1 MKKRLLVIGGV
12 AAGPKVAAKAR
23 RGDPD
28 MEIVVYQEE
37 DEISYAGCGL
47 PYYIS
52 GVIGER
58 DDLIS
63 RTPGKFALE
72 GIRILKNRRIENIDV
87 QNHVI
92 SGQKIGSGESFTD
105 HYDRLVIAI
114 GAYPIRPKIEGIDLN
129 HIFYLRS
136 IFDAD
141 AIFERIRT
149 ENIRNMVIAGGGYIG
164 LELAESL
171 IHRGKNV
178 TIVELAPQIL
188 TLFDEDFAG
197 ILRQYLE
204 KKGVKVFTSEGI
216 KALRGKEG
224 KVTHVQTVLR
234 EIEADA
240 VLMSLGIRP
249 QVELAKKAGLRIG
262 ETGAIW
268 INEKMETSAEG
279 IYAAGDCVETTHLI
293 TGKKVWIPLGSTANK
308 QGRVVGVNVCGGNA
322 TFLGVM
328 GTTVFKTF
336 DFNVA
341 KTGLNMREAEKEGFH
356 PIQAIVRGHDR
367 AHYYPGRKESTLKVI
382 ADKETGRILGGQAIG
397 EGPSDKFIDILAMA
411 LHAKMTCRE
420 LGNVDLAYAPPFSP
434 VLSPVIVAA
443 NVIMNKLEGR
453 VGGIQASEVRE
464 KLQTS
469 KENFQVLDVREE
481 DEVKQK
487 RIPNSTWIP
496 YGELKKR
503 LNELDKG
510 KEIAVHCESGLRSYK
525 ACLNLQHEGFK
536 NVKNI
541 DGGMLCWCYD
551 VESAPP
557 SPPRVWIGEGE
568 TAGFQSK
575 CRISLLG
582 KGEGMRG
589 ADPLTPLSPPGNGEL

>member
-92 SGQKIGSGESFTD
+92 SGQKIGSGESFAD
-105 HYDRLVIAI
+105 HYDRLVIAT

-129 HIFYLRS
+129 NIFYLRS

-141 AIFERIRT
+141 AIFQQIQSESL
-149 ENIRNMVIAGGGYIG
+149 RNVVIAGGGYIG
-164 LELAESL
+164 LEMAESL

-216 KALRGKEG
+216 KVLKGKEG
-224 KVTHVQTVLR
+224 KVTHVQTVSR

-249 QVELAKKAGLRIG
+249 QVELAKQAGLRIG

-308 QGRVVGVNVCGGNA
+308 QGRVIGVNVCGGNA

-434 VLSPVIVAA
+434 VLSPIIVAA
-443 NVIMNKLEGR
+443 NVIVNKLEGR

-503 LNELDKG
+503 LNEVDKG

-536 NVKNI
+536 NVRNI

-551 VESAPP
+551 VESNLTPP
-557 SPPRVWIGEGE
+557 SPSERDG
-568 TAGFQSK
+568 
-575 CRISLLG
+575 
-582 KGEGMRG
+582 
-589 ADPLTPLSPPGNGEL
+589 

>member
-12 AAGPKVAAKAR
+12 AAGPKAAAKAR
-23 RGDPD
+23 RCDPE

-37 DEISYAGCGL
+37 DDISYAGCGL
-47 PYYIS
+47 PYYIG
-52 GVIGER
+52 GVIEDR
-58 DDLIS
+58 EELIS
-63 RTPGKFALE
+63 RTPGKFAQD
-72 GIRILKNRRIENIDV
+72 GIRILKNRKIEKIDLENSTV
-87 QNHVI
+87 
-92 SGQKIGSGESFTD
+92 SGRRVGSGESFTD
-105 HYDRLVIAI
+105 HFDRLVIAT
-114 GAYPIRPKIEGIDLN
+114 GAFPIRPKIEGIDLRN
-129 HIFYLRS
+129 VFYLRS

-141 AIFERIRT
+141 AILEHIKSKDIQ
-149 ENIRNMVIAGGGYIG
+149 NVVIAGGGYIG
-164 LELAESL
+164 LEMAESL
-171 IHRGKNV
+171 VHLEKNV

-216 KALRGKEG
+216 QALKGKDG
-224 KVTHVQTVLR
+224 KVTHVQTAARQLG
-234 EIEADA
+234 ADA

-249 QVELAKKAGLRIG
+249 QVELAKQAGLRIG

-268 INEKMETSAEG
+268 VNEKMETSAEG
-279 IYAAGDCVETTHLI
+279 VYASGDCAETTHLI

-322 TFLGVM
+322 TFPGVM
-328 GTTVFKTF
+328 GTTIFKTF

-356 PIQAIVRGHDR
+356 PVQAIVRGYGR
-367 AHYYPGRKESTLKVI
+367 ADYYPGGKESALKVI
-382 ADKETGRILGGQAIG
+382 ADKETGRILGGEAVG

-411 LHAKMTCRE
+411 LHGKMTARQ
-420 LGNVDLAYAPPFSP
+420 LASVDLAYAPPFSP

-443 NVIMNKLEGR
+443 NVLMNKLEGK
-453 VGGIQASEVRE
+453 VEGIRASEVRE
-464 KLQTS
+464 KLKIS

-481 DEVKQK
+481 DEVKTK
-487 RIPNSTWIP
+487 RISGTTWIP

-503 LNELDKG
+503 LGELDKR

-525 ACLNLQHEGFK
+525 ACLKLQQEGYE

-551 VESAPP
+551 VE
-557 SPPRVWIGEGE
+557 
-568 TAGFQSK
+568 T
-575 CRISLLG
+575 
-582 KGEGMRG
+582 
-589 ADPLTPLSPPGNGEL
+589 TP

>member
-72 GIRILKNRRIENIDV
+72 GIRILKNRRIEKIDA

-92 SGQKIGSGESFTD
+92 SGQKVGSGEIFTD
-105 HYDRLVIAI
+105 HYDRLVIAT

-141 AIFERIRT
+141 AIFEKIRT
-149 ENIRNMVIAGGGYIG
+149 ENIRNVVIAGGGYIG
-164 LELAESL
+164 LEMAESL
-171 IHRGKNV
+171 IHRGKDV

-224 KVTHVQTVLR
+224 KVTHVQIVSR
-234 EIEADA
+234 EIETDT

-249 QVELAKKAGLRIG
+249 QVELAKQAGLRIG

-268 INEKMETSAEG
+268 INEKMETSAKG

-322 TFLGVM
+322 TFPGVM

-367 AHYYPGRKESTLKVI
+367 AHYYPGKKESTLKVI

-434 VLSPVIVAA
+434 VLSPIIVAA

-453 VGGIQASEVRE
+453 IGGIQASEVRE

-541 DGGMLCWCYD
+541 DGGVLCWCYD
-551 VESAPP
+551 VESEDKQ
-557 SPPRVWIGEGE
+557 R
-568 TAGFQSK
+568 
-575 CRISLLG
+575 
-582 KGEGMRG
+582 
-589 ADPLTPLSPPGNGEL
+589 